1 MASRGTTFAKQ
12 ERDRAKKAKAAAKRE
27 KRLEDRAERSDE
39 VVEGPVEVG
48 EGAIPPEELLSLV
61 ARLHEDFEAN
71 RIDFE
76 EFEERKAELMAR
88 TSVT

>member
-27 KRLEDRAERSDE
+27 KRQEEKSERDE

-48 EGAIPPEELLSLV
+48 EGAIPAEELLNLV

-88 TSVT
+88 ISVT

>member
-27 KRLEDRAERSDE
+27 RRAEERTDE
-39 VVEGPVEVG
+39 PEDDTPVDVG
-48 EGAIPPEELLSLV
+48 EGAIPPEELLALV
-61 ARLHEDFEAN
+61 ARLHEDFEAK

-88 TSVT
+88 ISVT

>member
-27 KRLEDRAERSDE
+27 KRAEDRTDDE
-39 VVEGPVEVG
+39 VDETPVDVG
-48 EGAIPPEELLSLV
+48 EGAIPPEELLALV
-61 ARLHEDFEAN
+61 ARLHEDFDAN

-88 TSVT
+88 ISVT

>member
-27 KRLEDRAERSDE
+27 KRLEERSDE
-39 VVEGPVEVG
+39 AEADEAPVDVG
-48 EGAIPPEELLSLV
+48 EGAIPPEELLALV
-61 ARLHEDFEAN
+61 ARLHEDFEAK

-88 TSVT
+88 INVT

>member
-27 KRLEDRAERSDE
+27 KRLEERGDADTDTDE
-39 VVEGPVEVG
+39 APIDVG
-48 EGAIPPEELLSLV
+48 EGAIPAEELLALV
-61 ARLHEDFEAN
+61 ARLHEDFEAK

-88 TSVT
+88 INVT

>member
-27 KRLEDRAERSDE
+27 KRAEERTDE
-39 VVEGPVEVG
+39 VEEAEPVDVG
-48 EGAIPPEELLSLV
+48 EGAIPAEELLALV
-61 ARLHEDFEAN
+61 ARLHEDFDAK

-88 TSVT
+88 IDVT